1 MGVFS
6 GDRICARMTG
16 EEGGKVSIEI
26 VKVDEFNYLES
37 NIHSNIQCTRKV
49 MKSVQAGWR

>member
-1 MGVFS
+1 MEASLERWGYS
-6 GDRICARMTG
+6 LETG

-37 NIHSNIQCTRKV
+37 NIHSNVQCTRKV
-49 MKSVQAGWR
+49 MKSVQAGCR

>member
-6 GDRICARMTG
+6 GDRICVRMTG

-26 VKVDEFNYLES
+26 AKVDEFNYLES
-37 NIHSNIQCTRKV
+37 NIQSNVQCTRKV
-49 MKSVQAGWR
+49 MKPVQAGWR

>member
-26 VKVDEFNYLES
+26 VKVSLITWSQISIAMYSAQE
-37 NIHSNIQCTRKV
+37 K
-49 MKSVQAGWR
+49 